1 MNIWGAAGGDF
12 SFDDFHT
19 SGFGGGL
26 WFLPKEHRCC
36 TGPVAGQRAFLVRSH
51 VALASQAQA
60 VALTSSLF
68 SSTLY
73 QLAPTICPSSRI
85 LRGPLTVSCMLPPD
99 IFELCFTLG
108 AGLESRRL

>member
-1 MNIWGAAGGDF
+1 MNIWGAAGGDS
-12 SFDDFHT
+12 SFDGFHT

-26 WFLPKEHRCC
+26 WFLPKEHRRC

-51 VALASQAQA
+51 VALAS

-85 LRGPLTVSCMLPPD
+85 LRGPPTVSCMLPPD
-99 IFELCFTLG
+99 IFELCFTLR